1 MRISHIIKKALPKG
15 TLKRLSSFIYQANKT
30 SFFKETIYLRGKSY
44 NNLYADILILLS
56 AAWRWICHL
65 FIALKLKRSARCKFW
80 EDNSHL
86 PDTLNTYRAVEI
98 FHSLKGKISAQPHPA
113 LCTQFLDRQEQYIAI
128 EKTDLLYSSL
138 GLCRNLTVQNILYL
152 FKKQKVSWWE
162 EIILLET

>member
-1 MRISHIIKKALPKG
+1 M
-15 TLKRLSSFIYQANKT
+15 TLNLSP
-30 SFFKETIYLRGKSY
+30 
-44 NNLYADILILLS
+44 
-56 AAWRWICHL
+56 HL

-86 PDTLNTYRAVEI
+86 PNALNTYRAVEI
-98 FHSLKGKISAQPHPA
+98 FHRLKGKISAQPHPA

-128 EKTDLLYSSL
+128 EKTDLFYSSL